1 MSETIKTA
9 VFPVAGLGTRF
20 LPVTKTGPKE
30 LLPIIDKP
38 IIQYVVEEAIA
49 AGCTRLI
56 FVTSHAKRAIEDYFD
71 SNLQLEHA
79 LEQQGKH
86 EQLHM
91 IRNLVPEHVDIIYV
105 RQKSPKG
112 LGDAVLCARSVVG
125 DEPFAVLLP
134 DDILSDHSVLQG
146 MIKQYQI
153 TQSSIIAVE
162 EIPIEDSKKYGMVAL
177 GDNMRLEK
185 IVEKPEPQDAP
196 SNLGV
201 TGRYVFPPKIFGC
214 LKELNEGLGGEIQL
228 TDAIAQLLLLQGV
241 SAYYLTGKRYDCG
254 YPLGYIEALIDFAM
268 QSDNLVIAKGVC
280 NHMIRRLN
288 MQE

>member
-1 MSETIKTA
+1 MSSTIRTA

-49 AGCTRLI
+49 AGCTRLV

-79 LEQQGKH
+79 LEEQGKH
-86 EQLHM
+86 EQLQM

-125 DEPFAVLLP
+125 DEPFVVLLP
-134 DDILSDHSVLQG
+134 DDILSEHSVLQG
-146 MIKQYQI
+146 MVKQYQA
-153 TQSSIIAVE
+153 THRSVIAVE
-162 EIPIEDSKKYGMVAL
+162 EILVKDSKKYGMVAL
-177 GDNMRLEK
+177 SDDMCLEQ
-185 IVEKPEPQDAP
+185 IVEKPQPEDSP
-196 SNLGV
+196 SNFAV
-201 TGRYVFPPKIFGC
+201 MGRYVFSATIFEYLSALQAGVD
-214 LKELNEGLGGEIQL
+214 GEIQL
-228 TDAIAQLLLLQGV
+228 TDAIAKLLLSVEGV
-241 SAYYLTGKRYDCG
+241 SAYALTGKRYDCG
-254 YPLGYIEALIDFAM
+254 DPAGYIRAVIDFSMQRCDLRLTLSEALK
-268 QSDNLVIAKGVC
+268 QLL
-280 NHMIRRLN
+280 H
-288 MQE
+288 E